1 MIIKY
6 AWNSLDEQKKEIN
19 TDIRAKERFIE
30 KLNEKSATK
39 SIFFFFQDN
48 THMRP
53 SEKPFF
59 HRGIVDTTERKK
71 SIKIKKVGS
80 KRIINWLRK

>member
-1 MIIKY
+1 
-6 AWNSLDEQKKEIN
+6 
-19 TDIRAKERFIE
+19 
-30 KLNEKSATK
+30 
-39 SIFFFFQDN
+39 
-48 THMRP
+48 MRP

-80 KRIINWLRK
+80 KRIIN